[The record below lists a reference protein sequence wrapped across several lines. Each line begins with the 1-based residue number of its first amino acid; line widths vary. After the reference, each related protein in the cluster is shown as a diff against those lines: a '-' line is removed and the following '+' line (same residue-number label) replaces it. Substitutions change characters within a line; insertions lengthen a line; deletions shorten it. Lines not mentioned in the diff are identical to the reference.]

1 MNKAQDLPRL
11 PDYPSGEVNV
21 AGSAFAVIFMQMLH
35 NQQTHFQLQQRGGV
49 VLRANARHENWGGS
63 L

>member
-1 MNKAQDLPRL
+1 MNKAQDLPWL
-11 PDYPSGEVNV
+11 PDYPSGEVDI

-35 NQQTHFQLQQRGGV
+35 NQQTRFQLQQCGGIM
-49 VLRANARHENWGGS
+49 LWANARHEDWGS